1 MLSPATEQPD
11 PAPRRFRPRFSLLT
25 LFLVVTA
32 TCVAFFFAGRAY
44 WDHGCE
50 ATVTFQISSQPFA
63 LFGTAQFDAREFE
76 VLRNSQIDL
85 IKNPWLLQGALR
97 DPAVASLS
105 ILADKPDKV
114 DWLTKQLIVEF
125 PGDGNLLAIR
135 LRGGRDQAAD
145 VKVLLDA
152 VAKAYF
158 FEVDFREKQHRL
170 TRIEAAR
177 RLVENLRERMRKGM
191 EQVQA
196 SPSDSAETSAADKV
210 QQLELDL
217 LIEQW
222 RTAANN
228 LEAMEIDRRAPG
240 RVQQLHQAISREW

>member
-1 MLSPATEQPD
+1 
-11 PAPRRFRPRFSLLT
+11 LLT

-50 ATVTFQISSQPFA
+50 ATATFQISSQPSA

-76 VLRNSQIDL
+76 VFRNSQIDL
-85 IKNPWLLQGALR
+85 IKNPWLMNGALR

-125 PGDGNLLAIR
+125 PGDGNILSIS
-135 LRGGRDQAAD
+135 LRGGRNQAAD

-152 VAKAYF
+152 VAKSYF
-158 FEVDFREKQHRL
+158 QEVNYRDRL
-170 TRIEAAR
+170 HELARIGTAR
-177 RLVENLRERMRKGM
+177 KVVENRRERMRKGI

-196 SPSDSAETSAADKV
+196 SPTDSAETFDADKV

-217 LIEQW
+217 LVEQW

-228 LEAMEIDRRAPG
+228 LEAMEADRSAPA
-240 RVQQLHQAISREW
+240 RVQQLHQAIIRVW